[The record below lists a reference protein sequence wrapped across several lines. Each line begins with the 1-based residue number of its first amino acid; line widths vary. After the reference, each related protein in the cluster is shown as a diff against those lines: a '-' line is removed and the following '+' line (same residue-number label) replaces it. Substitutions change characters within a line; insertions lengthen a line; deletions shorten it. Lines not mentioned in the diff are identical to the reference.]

1 MDVKHECQLTPSM
14 WQPLFGPHE
23 LVRMHGSIQGHR
35 VRILIDDG
43 ALHNFLNYK
52 LVKKLKLQQTKST
65 HVYKVDMMS
74 AHDSEVWDTFVA
86 GVAFD
91 V

>member
-14 WQPLFGPHE
+14 WQPSFGPHD

-52 LVKKLKLQQTKST
+52 LVKKIIATN
-65 HVYKVDMMS
+65 
-74 AHDSEVWDTFVA
+74 
-86 GVAFD
+86 
-91 V
+91 